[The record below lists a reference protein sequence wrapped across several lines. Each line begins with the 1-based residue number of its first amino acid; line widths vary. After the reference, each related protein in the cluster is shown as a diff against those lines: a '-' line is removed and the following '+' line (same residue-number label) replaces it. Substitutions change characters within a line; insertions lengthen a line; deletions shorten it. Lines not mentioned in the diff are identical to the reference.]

1 MSTTFICFMYRDE
14 RALEIHVR
22 FDFWFL
28 YCIILI
34 YMYKSYSPLSNRV
47 AGVAMGVKPPI
58 SILLLKQFPLST
70 NLQNMYEK

>member
-1 MSTTFICFMYRDE
+1 MYRDE

-58 SILLLKQFPLST
+58 SILS
-70 NLQNMYEK
+70 